1 MATKESGNVTITL
14 ARTTVAMLRA
24 KKKDLE
30 TWDGLMHRLYA
41 RQRKYGIECTI
52 CGKFIET
59 ENMDT
64 SPNML
69 AKEQGWQPLYSG
81 RVEEVAT
88 GEIKTTVE
96 LGYICPSCGDSK

>member
-24 KKKDLE
+24 KKKGLE
-30 TWDGLMHRLYA
+30 TWDELMHRLYA

-52 CGKFIET
+52 CGKFVEA

-81 RVEEVAT
+81 RVDVES
-88 GEIKTTVE
+88 GEIKTTVG

>member
-1 MATKESGNVTITL
+1 MAIKGSGNVTITL

-41 RQRKYGIECTI
+41 RQRKYGIECTL
-52 CGKFIET
+52 CGKFIEA
-59 ENMDT
+59 ENMDK
-64 SPNML
+64 SPNAL
-69 AKEQGWQPLYSG
+69 AKEYGWQPLYSG
-81 RVEEVAT
+81 RVEVAT
-88 GEIKTTVE
+88 GEIETTVK

>member
-1 MATKESGNVTITL
+1 MAKKDSGNVTVTL

-24 KKKDLE
+24 KKKGLE
-30 TWDGLMHRLYA
+30 TWDELMHRLYA
-41 RQRKYGIECTI
+41 RQRKYGIECII
-52 CGKFIET
+52 CGKFVEA

-81 RVEEVAT
+81 RVDVEP
-88 GEIKTTVE
+88 GKIKTTVG